1 MFSGMFGWSA
11 PADPKEQVK
20 KWKSELRSEGR
31 KLERQINSARH
42 TAAAQFRGRA
52 ARWRR
57 GKNCPPPS
65 SSLSHPSS
73 PRSLLP
79 EIQREEQ
86 KVKGEVKKAAK
97 RGDQD
102 VAKTLARE
110 IVRSRKACNR
120 LHVSKTQLN
129 SVMMQMEQ
137 QLAQQKMLGTMQKSA
152 VVMGAMNKLV
162 KVGAIAEVMQNM
174 QKEMC
179 KAGIIE
185 EMVDDAM
192 SSLEGEDEEDAA
204 DAEVEQVMQ
213 ELNAETMGSASSAP
227 SKAPV
232 QAQAAADDEE
242 DAEAEAEMQRRLAE
256 LRAAS

>member
-1 MFSGMFGWSA
+1 MGHM
-11 PADPKEQVK
+11 VK
-20 KWKSELRSEGR
+20 S
-31 KLERQINSARH
+31 
-42 TAAAQFRGRA
+42 
-52 ARWRR
+52 
-57 GKNCPPPS
+57 
-65 SSLSHPSS
+65 
-73 PRSLLP
+73 
-79 EIQREEQ
+79 
-86 KVKGEVKKAAK
+86 
-97 RGDQD
+97 
-102 VAKTLARE
+102 
-110 IVRSRKACNR
+110 
-120 LHVSKTQLN
+120 TQ
-129 SVMMQMEQ
+129 
-137 QLAQQKMLGTMQKSA
+137 
-152 VVMGAMNKLV
+152 VMGAMNRLV
-162 KVGAIAEVMQNM
+162 KIADISETMQGM

>member
-1 MFSGMFGWSA
+1 M
-11 PADPKEQVK
+11 
-20 KWKSELRSEGR
+20 
-31 KLERQINSARH
+31 
-42 TAAAQFRGRA
+42 
-52 ARWRR
+52 
-57 GKNCPPPS
+57 
-65 SSLSHPSS
+65 
-73 PRSLLP
+73 
-79 EIQREEQ
+79 
-86 KVKGEVKKAAK
+86 KGEVKKAAK

-204 DAEVEQVMQ
+204 DAE
-213 ELNAETMGSASSAP
+213 
-227 SKAPV
+227 
-232 QAQAAADDEE
+232 
-242 DAEAEAEMQRRLAE
+242 AEAEMQRRLAE